1 MRATISPSSVSY
13 NIQFVRFSSS
23 NSDWL
28 LKRCPIGET
37 AAAVQ
42 RKPKNSADNLNKCH
56 CSHQQQRKA
65 KAKKIRLI
73 ISRIVMPLTIEEYQI
88 GQLFSV
94 NETSRQETGGGEG
107 VQVVRNE
114 PFEGES
120 LFNGRFTSG
129 HLRTRFTIWNPKC
142 RLSEHE
148 LSWNAFPYCKTELT
162 NPDYMKDDFLI
173 RFETMHLSDRG
184 TTKNALGLSK
194 RVLNERKVVCIDIA
208 NDKIS
213 ENVPHAKTATRKR
226 PRENVLAPSFA
237 DVLWAPPQS
246 VQVSPREQLVQYS
259 LSPLPTSTASS
270 VGGRNRLGAT
280 FSNSALERTKPNS
293 YYYVKG
299 LCHHPALSD
308 FICGV
313 NESIDR
319 QVDAARSARH
329 FIHKRHKRYILKD
342 AVIMRILADASYNSN
357 GEISD
362 LMSALGLQ
370 VEGYAGKLRDFE
382 NYDYSIVHVPY

>member
-1 MRATISPSSVSY
+1 
-13 NIQFVRFSSS
+13 
-23 NSDWL
+23 
-28 LKRCPIGET
+28 
-37 AAAVQ
+37 
-42 RKPKNSADNLNKCH
+42 
-56 CSHQQQRKA
+56 
-65 KAKKIRLI
+65 
-73 ISRIVMPLTIEEYQI
+73 MPLTIEEYQI

-94 NETSRQETGGGEG
+94 AEASRQETGGSEG
-107 VQVVRNE
+107 VQVVTMS
-114 PFEGES
+114 PS
-120 LFNGRFTSG
+120 KAKVCSMAAS
-129 HLRTRFTIWNPKC
+129 PKC
-142 RLSEHE
+142 RLSL
-148 LSWNAFPYCKTELT
+148 LSMNNRGKTELT
-162 NPDYMKDDFLI
+162 NPDYRKDDFLI
-173 RFETMHLSDRG
+173 RIETMHLSDRG

-194 RVLNERKVVCIDIA
+194 GVLNERKVVRIDIA

-213 ENVPHAKTATRKR
+213 
-226 PRENVLAPSFA
+226 
-237 DVLWAPPQS
+237 
-246 VQVSPREQLVQYS
+246 
-259 LSPLPTSTASS
+259 
-270 VGGRNRLGAT
+270 
-280 FSNSALERTKPNS
+280 
-293 YYYVKG
+293 